1 VTRRVNV
8 SGYRQTPDTEYFAA
22 TTASTSLFAKYD
34 GLLSPRHTSYSGRAA
49 APRACNLSR
58 ADRSIDSP
66 CRTYESPVRVLEQFY
81 AGWKK
86 DAAAIPEEEGAEK
99 GRTAEAA
106 ATDTRECRRSCCTPA
121 GGWRDGGG
129 RVGESREVFRVMHR
143 ESRLHA
149 LNEKRGKITLS
160 FRRLDSAASAR
171 VRVRACVYVTH
182 TAIYSCLLSKLTGAT
197 SSGFQQSASAVYLV
211 YASFYPW

>member
-1 VTRRVNV
+1 
-8 SGYRQTPDTEYFAA
+8 
-22 TTASTSLFAKYD
+22 
-34 GLLSPRHTSYSGRAA
+34 LLSPRRTSYSGRAA
-49 APRACNLSR
+49 TPRACNLSR

-99 GRTAEAA
+99 GRIAEAA
-106 ATDTRECRRSCCTPA
+106 ATDTRECRRCCTPA
-121 GGWRDGGG
+121 PGEAGR
-129 RVGESREVFRVMHR
+129 RVGERGERREVFRVMHR
-143 ESRLHA
+143 ESRLRA

-171 VRVRACVYVTH
+171 MCIRACVYVTH

-211 YASFYPW
+211 YASFYL